1 MHVGRLIAVD
11 AWDILKSQSTLND
24 GDAWE
29 HLNNQAGNVVV
40 QSPIAYRVRLAVI
53 KHGASMAKLLASGEF
68 DALKPSTTIEAIHAT
83 ANVNELS

>member
-1 MHVGRLIAVD
+1 MHVGRLVVVD
-11 AWDILKSQSTLND
+11 AWEMLQSQSTLND
-24 GDAWE
+24 GDTWE

-68 DALKPSTTIEAIHAT
+68 DALKPSTTIETIHAT
-83 ANVNELS
+83 ANAHELS